1 MPGAGPSLVP
11 MSLVLFAIAV
21 GVVAGWLRGG
31 DLVRLAGVRIHG
43 WPLLALGLG
52 ALLLV
57 ELLDP
62 VHPAPLAAC
71 AFVALVIVA
80 VRNAHLVGAPIVVLG
95 MLANL
100 AVLLANGTM
109 PVDPDALV
117 AAGMVDAADRDRV
130 EVTGARHVLEDDDR
144 LTFLADI
151 VPVPWVGRVVS
162 FGDLIVLVGVADMV
176 ANQLCRR
183 RRRRPLPA
191 GAQAALL
198 SIAPP
203 IPAPPGLELD
213 LRALEARPAQTRPAQ
228 TRPAQTRI
236 ATPAQDWGTAP
247 RPSPV
252 SGSQYSASPL
262 ASAPARSQEARVSA
276 AGDAARTAP
285 SHNR

>member
-1 MPGAGPSLVP
+1 
-11 MSLVLFAIAV
+11 MSLVLLAITL

-31 DLVRLAGVRIHG
+31 DLARLAGVRIHA

-62 VHPAPLAAC
+62 VRPAPLAAC
-71 AFVALVIVA
+71 AFVALMIVA

-117 AAGMVDAADRDRV
+117 AAGMVDAEDRDRV
-130 EVTGARHVLEDDDR
+130 QVTGARHVLEDDDH

-151 VPVPWVGRVVS
+151 VPVPGLGRVVS
-162 FGDLIVLVGVADMV
+162 FGDLVVLVGVADMV

-198 SIAPP
+198 SISPP
-203 IPAPPGLELD
+203 IPPPPGLELD
-213 LRALEARPAQTRPAQ
+213 LRMAEGRPSWEVPLARTPTWRLPAGGRP
-228 TRPAQTRI
+228 QTRI

-247 RPSPV
+247 SPSPV
-252 SGSQYSASPL
+252 SGSQYSANPL
-262 ASAPARSQEARVSA
+262 TSAPSRSHVANVSA
-276 AGDAARTAP
+276 AGDPDRTAP
-285 SHNR
+285 TQSR

>member
-1 MPGAGPSLVP
+1 
-11 MSLVLFAIAV
+11 MSLVLLAIAV

-62 VHPAPLAAC
+62 VHPTPLAVC

-100 AVLLANGTM
+100 AVLIANGTM

-130 EVTGARHVLEDDDR
+130 EVTGARHVLEEDDH

-151 VPVPWVGRVVS
+151 IPVPWVGRVVS

-203 IPAPPGLELD
+203 IPAPRGLELD
-213 LRALEARPAQTRPAQ
+213 LRAAEPPRQTRPG
-228 TRPAQTRI
+228 QTRI

-247 RPSPV
+247 SPSPV

-262 ASAPARSQEARVSA
+262 ASAPARSQEASVSA
-276 AGDAARTAP
+276 AGDEARAAP

>member
-1 MPGAGPSLVP
+1 MPPT
-11 MSLVLFAIAV
+11 M
-21 GVVAGWLRGG
+21 
-31 DLVRLAGVRIHG
+31 
-43 WPLLALGLG
+43 
-52 ALLLV
+52 
-57 ELLDP
+57 
-62 VHPAPLAAC
+62 
-71 AFVALVIVA
+71 
-80 VRNAHLVGAPIVVLG
+80 
-95 MLANL
+95 
-100 AVLLANGTM
+100 ANGTM

-117 AAGMVDAADRDRV
+117 AAGMADAADRDRI
-130 EVTGARHVLEDDDR
+130 EVTGARHVLEDDDH

-151 VPVPWVGRVVS
+151 IPVPWAGRVVS
-162 FGDLIVLVGVADMV
+162 FGDLIVLVGVADTV

-203 IPAPPGLELD
+203 IPAPPGLEL
-213 LRALEARPAQTRPAQ
+213 RAADRPAQTRPNQ
-228 TRPAQTRI
+228 TRT

-247 RPSPV
+247 SPSPV

-262 ASAPARSQEARVSA
+262 ASAPARSQEASVSA

>member
-1 MPGAGPSLVP
+1 
-11 MSLVLFAIAV
+11 MSLVLLAIAV

-62 VHPAPLAAC
+62 VHPTPLAAC

-117 AAGMVDAADRDRV
+117 AAGMVDPADRDRV
-130 EVTGARHVLEDDDR
+130 EVTGARHVLEDDDH
-144 LTFLADI
+144 LTFLADL

-213 LRALEARPAQTRPAQ
+213 LRDADTRARTRPAQ
-228 TRPAQTRI
+228 TSPAQTRI

-247 RPSPV
+247 SPSPV

-262 ASAPARSQEARVSA
+262 ASAPARSQEASVSA